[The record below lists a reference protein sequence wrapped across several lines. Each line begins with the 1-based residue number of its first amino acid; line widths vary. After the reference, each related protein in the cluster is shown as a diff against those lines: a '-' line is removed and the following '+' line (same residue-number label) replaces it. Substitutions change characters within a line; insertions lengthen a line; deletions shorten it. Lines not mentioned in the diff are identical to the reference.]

1 MKAVEIVYRYGDPGA
16 VARLRPQ
23 DADAARSRLVDGNR
37 RFAGLMAE
45 AIDDGAISRRVIQV
59 DARDIGLQA
68 DENSAPSQ
76 CPFAAILGC
85 SDARVPVELIF
96 NEGPNDLFVVRVAGN
111 GIGSDALGS
120 LRYAIDHLGGS
131 LRLIVALGHSGCG
144 AMSAAVDAFLE
155 PAVYLPLVG
164 DYALRSIVDRL
175 LIVVQAS
182 ARKLHSVFG
191 SAVTQH
197 PGYRDALR
205 ETSIATNAAL
215 AASYDAA
222 RDRLARSKSA
232 AGSLRGLSAGRSHR
246 LGAHWRNVTIDRPGR
261 GTGEPHRVLR
271 IRGVPGQV
279 GADRIDAR
287 IGLTEAGDFRA

>member
-1 MKAVEIVYRYGDPGA
+1 VKAVEIVYRYGDPGA

-96 NEGPNDLFVVRVAGN
+96 NEGPNDLFVVRGAGN

-144 AMSAAVDAFLE
+144 AMSAAVAAFLE

-215 AASYDAA
+215 AAYTMQ
-222 RDRLARSKSA
+222 REI
-232 AGSLRGLSAGRSHR
+232 GSLDRSRLRAVYGVYLLEGRTVWAPT
-246 LGAHWRNVTIDRPGR
+246 GATSRSIDLAEAPGNP
-261 GTGEPHRVLR
+261 TAFSEFGESLVRSER
-271 IRGVPGQV
+271 I
-279 GADRIDAR
+279 ASMLASD
-287 IGLTEAGDFRA
+287 

>member
-16 VARLRPQ
+16 VARPRPQ

-120 LRYAIDHLGGS
+120 LNYAIDHLGDS

-182 ARKLHSVFG
+182 ARKLHNVFG

-215 AASYDAA
+215 AAYTMQ
-222 RDRLARSKSA
+222 REI
-232 AGSLRGLSAGRSHR
+232 GSLDRSRLRAVYGVYLLEGRTVWAPT
-246 LGAHWRNVTIDRPGR
+246 GATSRSIDLAEAPGNPTAFSEFGGSLVR
-261 GTGEPHRVLR
+261 SER
-271 IRGVPGQV
+271 I
-279 GADRIDAR
+279 ASMLASD
-287 IGLTEAGDFRA
+287 